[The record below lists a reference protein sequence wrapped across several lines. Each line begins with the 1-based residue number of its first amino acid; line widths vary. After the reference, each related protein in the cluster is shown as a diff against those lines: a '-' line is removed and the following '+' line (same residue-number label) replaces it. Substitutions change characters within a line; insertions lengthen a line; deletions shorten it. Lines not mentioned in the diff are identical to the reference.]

1 MQRLINYNLRDIG
14 GTKQG
19 PYMDSCAPPPPL
31 LAVQALI
38 MQQRL

>member
-1 MQRLINYNLRDIG
+1 MQRLINFNLRDIR

-19 PYMDSCAPPPPL
+19 PYMDSCAHPL

>member
-19 PYMDSCAPPPPL
+19 PYMDSCAPPPL